1 MADENQLLKKAF
13 SGHGGF
19 GVDEAT
25 MVAMVTKW
33 RRQPDQKSRFRRD
46 FSEFFTTIGSI
57 EKCED
62 DYLLRLKTEFSRFK
76 NIMVLWLMHPWERDA
91 RWMHHVMHKSYPFT
105 VIIEIACTR
114 SSEELLG
121 AKRAYQALF
130 DHSVEEDVA
139 YHIKENYS
147 KLLVGLVS
155 SFRYE
160 GSQVDNEMAKCEAKA
175 LNSAI
180 KSAGSGKLI
189 QNEEIVRILTT
200 RSKRHLKAIFKHYK
214 ELHGKPI
221 EEDLGANLCLQE
233 TVKCIDRPAKYFSE
247 AINNAFKEGADKQ
260 SKIALTRVII
270 SRADVDMEVI
280 KETYHKQFGIKLEDM
295 ITKNTHGHYKDAL
308 LSLVGK

>member
-1 MADENQLLKKAF
+1 MADETLSLKKAF

-19 GVDEAT
+19 GVDETT
-25 MVAMVTKW
+25 MAAMVTKW
-33 RRQPDQKSRFRRD
+33 RKQPDQKSRFRSD
-46 FSEFFTTIGSI
+46 FSGFFTKIGSI

-105 VIIEIACTR
+105 VIVEIACTR
-114 SSEELLG
+114 TSEELLG

-130 DHSVEEDVA
+130 NHSVEEDVA
-139 YHIKENYS
+139 YHIKESYS

-160 GSQVDNEMAKCEAKA
+160 GPQVDNDMAKWEAKA
-175 LNSAI
+175 LGNVI
-180 KSAGSGKLI
+180 KSSGSGKLI
-189 QNEEIVRILTT
+189 QNEEVIRILTT
-200 RSKRHLKAIFKHYK
+200 RSKRHLKATFKHYK

-233 TVKCIDRPAKYFSE
+233 TVKCIDKPAKYFSE
-247 AINNAFKEGADKQ
+247 AINIAFKEGADKP
-260 SKIALTRVII
+260 SKLSLTRVII
-270 SRADVDMEVI
+270 SRADVDMEEI
-280 KETYHKQFGIKLEDM
+280 KETYHKQFGVKLEDM
-295 ITKNTHGHYKDAL
+295 ITKNTHGHYKDTL
-308 LSLVGK
+308 LTLIGK